1 MKEFRIQAP
10 AKINLTLRIKGK
22 REDGFHELETLM
34 VAVPDLADTL
44 TLKSAHQY
52 SLSCSEASVPVDES
66 NLVTRAVRSFE
77 KETGV
82 SCQYHIHLE
91 KRVPHGA
98 GLGGGSSDAA
108 SVLLALD
115 HLESTYLGD
124 EKLSELAAEFGS
136 DTSFFIYQQPCWC
149 RGRGELVTPEQM
161 MLKSAVV
168 LLKPSFGVSTPEAF
182 RAYAKSKEL
191 PGGAYEPQSFSWGE
205 LVNDLERPV
214 FQKHLFLA
222 EGKRWLLEQPGV
234 HGAMMSG
241 SGSTLFALVESE
253 ESGQSILQSSR
264 KELDPHL
271 WGHVGK
277 ISGEKLNLL

>member
-1 MKEFRIQAP
+1 MRELKIQAP

-22 REDGFHELETLM
+22 RDDGFHELETLM
-34 VAVPDLADTL
+34 VAVPGLADTL
-44 TLKSAHQY
+44 SVSPAKEY
-52 SLSCSEASVPVDES
+52 SLSCSAEGVPLDES
-66 NLVTRAVRSFE
+66 NLVTRAVRAFE
-77 KETGV
+77 KKTGIKCRY
-82 SCQYHIHLE
+82 SIHLE

-115 HLESTYLGD
+115 HLEGTQLGK
-124 EKLSELAAEFGS
+124 EVLSDLAAEFGS

-149 RGRGELVTPEQM
+149 RGRGECVTPTDLDLQGT
-161 MLKSAVV
+161 VV

-182 RAYAKSKEL
+182 KAYAQSVEL
-191 PGGAYEPQSFSWGE
+191 ADIPYGAQIFPWGE

-222 EGKRWLLEQPGV
+222 EGKRWLLEQAGV

-241 SGSTLFALVESE
+241 SGSTLFALVEDQTC
-253 ESGQSILQSSR
+253 GLAILENAR

-271 WGHVGK
+271 WGYVGD
-277 ISGEKLNLL
+277 ISGQKTFLL